1 MKDFFRNNKWTI
13 TVGLLQLILI
23 ALCFATADAADMRLF
38 FNSDTLY
45 LPSIYRDLFVDGFKI
60 EGWFLNPAPNL
71 FPDVFLYFILNWI
84 TSDFILASIL
94 FSFVQYILIALLL
107 YRIIKLVIPKADDFR
122 LALIQLSIGLIYIV
136 SISDN
141 DFGFS
146 FQLLSNA
153 FHTGVFINILIA
165 LLILLSEL
173 KSPSVFKKTLLFIL
187 IIFFGFS
194 DKIFWIGFSL
204 PMFCIALLLLF
215 GKRKIY
221 ATSLLAVSI
230 IATGISAFLLHTF
243 ENAEYIT
250 VEKPFR
256 YLDFDNIGNS
266 WDIMYHQLSTYV
278 KDLRVKG
285 LIITLTFAAVVAS
298 VVNSF
303 AAIKRYFKSTE
314 RSFGLIEYYHIFFM
328 IFSAAVFWAPIING
342 NYGGWDT
349 IRYIFAVFIFA
360 LFYLFSLIP
369 DLKISSKKLFSKIFV
384 GLATL
389 GLVTLIFNVK
399 NFNQVISYYPR
410 KVNIIDQIAT
420 ERGLEYGV
428 AGYWDAKLT
437 TMFSKQNLKVFC
449 TFENFNP
456 HLHVVN
462 RNWFFEKAHARN
474 ESPVFGF
481 IIIDDD
487 KQISEAINILGPE
500 CFIIQ
505 KEDIRVLITPP
516 FIIDRGSNKAVK
528 ITDLK

>member
-1 MKDFFRNNKWTI
+1 MKEFIRNNKWTL
-13 TVGLLQLILI
+13 TVGILQLILI
-23 ALCFATADAADMRLF
+23 ALCFATADAADMRSF

-45 LPSIYRDLFVDGFKI
+45 LPSIYRDLFINGFTI

-71 FPDVFLYFILNWI
+71 FPDVILYFILNWI
-84 TSDFILASIL
+84 TGDFILASIL
-94 FSFVQYILIALLL
+94 FSFVQYLFIALLMH
-107 YRIIKLVIPKADDFR
+107 RIIKLVIPNADDFR
-122 LALIQLSIGLIYIV
+122 VALIQLSVGLIYIV
-136 SISDN
+136 SLTDD

-153 FHTGVFINILIA
+153 FHTGVFINVLIA

-173 KSPSVFKKTLLFIL
+173 KNPSVLKKALLFIL

-204 PMFCIALLLLF
+204 PMFCIAFLLLF
-215 GKRKIY
+215 SKRKIY
-221 ATSLLAVSI
+221 ASTLLAVSI
-230 IATGISAFLLHTF
+230 IATCISSFLLYTF

-266 WDIMYHQLSTYV
+266 WDIMYNQLSTYV
-278 KDLRVKG
+278 SDLRVKG
-285 LIITLTFAAVVAS
+285 LIIVLSFFAVVAAII
-298 VVNSF
+298 NSF
-303 AAIKRYFKSTE
+303 TAIKRYFKSTE
-314 RSFGLIEYYHIFFM
+314 RSFGLQDYYHIFFM
-328 IFSAAVFWAPIING
+328 IFSAALFWAPIING

-369 DLKISSKKLFSKIFV
+369 DLRISSKKILSKLFV
-384 GLATL
+384 GLTAI
-389 GLVTLIFNVK
+389 GLVALIFNVK
-399 NFNQVISYYPR
+399 NLNQVISYYPR
-410 KVNIIDQIAT
+410 KVNIVDQIAT
-420 ERGLEYGV
+420 EQGLEYGV

-474 ESPVFGF
+474 EAPIYEF

-500 CFIIQ
+500 CFIVQ

>member
-1 MKDFFRNNKWTI
+1 VKEFLRNNKWSLTI
-13 TVGLLQLILI
+13 GFLQLILI
-23 ALCFATADAADMRLF
+23 ALCFATADSEDMRLF
-38 FNSDTLY
+38 FSSDTLY
-45 LPSIYRDLFVDGFKI
+45 LPSIYRDLFIDGFTI

-84 TSDFILASIL
+84 TGDFILASIL
-94 FSFVQYILIALLL
+94 FSFVQYLLIALLIHGIL
-107 YRIIKLVIPKADDFR
+107 KLVIPKADDFR
-122 LALIQLSIGLIYIV
+122 IALIQLSIGLIYIV
-136 SISDN
+136 SITDN

-173 KSPSVFKKTLLFIL
+173 KSPSIFKKTFLFLL

-204 PMFCIALLLLF
+204 PMFCIAFLLLF
-215 GKRKIY
+215 SKRKIY
-221 ATSLLAVSI
+221 ASILLVVSI
-230 IATGISAFLLHTF
+230 IATTISAYLLHIF

-278 KDLRVKG
+278 KDLRIKG
-285 LIITLTFAAVVAS
+285 LIIALTFFAVVAS
-298 VVNSF
+298 MINSF
-303 AAIKRYFKSTE
+303 GAIKRYFKSTE
-314 RSFGLIEYYHIFFM
+314 RSFGLNEYYHIFFM
-328 IFSAAVFWAPIING
+328 VFSAAVFWAPIING

-369 DLKISSKKLFSKIFV
+369 DLRISSKKIISKIFI
-384 GLATL
+384 GLAVI
-389 GLVTLIFNVK
+389 GVVVLILNFK
-399 NFNQVISYYPR
+399 NLNQVISYYPR
-410 KVNIIDQIAT
+410 KINIVDQIAT
-420 ERGLEYGV
+420 EQGLEYGV

-462 RNWFFEKAHARN
+462 RNWFFEKAHART
-474 ESPVFGF
+474 EAPVYEF

-500 CFIIQ
+500 CFIVQ

-516 FIIDRGSNKAVK
+516 FIIDRGSNKAIK

>member
-1 MKDFFRNNKWTI
+1 MKEFLRNNKWSI

-23 ALCFATADAADMRLF
+23 ALCFATADSEDMRLF
-38 FNSDTLY
+38 FSSDTLY
-45 LPSIYRDLFVDGFKI
+45 LPSIYRDLFIDGFTI

-84 TSDFILASIL
+84 TGDFVIASIL
-94 FSFVQYILIALLL
+94 FSFVQYLLIALLIH
-107 YRIIKLVIPKADDFR
+107 RILKLVIPKADDFR

-136 SISDN
+136 SITDN

-173 KSPSVFKKTLLFIL
+173 KSPSISKKTLLLVL

-204 PMFCIALLLLF
+204 PMFCIAFLLLF
-215 GKRKIY
+215 SKRKIH
-221 ATSLLAVSI
+221 ATVLLAVSI
-230 IATGISAFLLHTF
+230 LATSISAYLLHVF
-243 ENAEYIT
+243 ENADYIT

-285 LIITLTFAAVVAS
+285 LIIVLSFFAVVAS
-298 VVNSF
+298 IFNSF

-328 IFSAAVFWAPIING
+328 VFSAAVFWAPIING

-369 DLKISSKKLFSKIFV
+369 DLRMSSKKIISKIFIGLAAIGLV
-384 GLATL
+384 GLIL
-389 GLVTLIFNVK
+389 NFK
-399 NFNQVISYYPR
+399 NLNQVVSYYPR
-410 KVNIIDQIAT
+410 KVNIVDQIAN
-420 ERGLEYGV
+420 EHGLEYGV

-437 TMFSKQNLKVFC
+437 TMFSKQKLNVFC

-474 ESPVFGF
+474 EPPVYEF
-481 IIIDDD
+481 IIIDDE

-500 CFIIQ
+500 CFLFQ
-505 KEDIRVLITPP
+505 KEDIKVLITPP
-516 FIIDRGSNKAVK
+516 FVIDRGSNKAVK

>member
-1 MKDFFRNNKWTI
+1 MKEFFRNNKWTI

-45 LPSIYRDLFVDGFKI
+45 LPSIYRDLFVDGFTI

-107 YRIIKLVIPKADDFR
+107 HRIIKLVIPKADDFR
-122 LALIQLSIGLIYIV
+122 LALIQLSISLIYIV

-215 GKRKIY
+215 SKRKIN

-230 IATGISAFLLHTF
+230 IAT
-243 ENAEYIT
+243 
-250 VEKPFR
+250 
-256 YLDFDNIGNS
+256 
-266 WDIMYHQLSTYV
+266 
-278 KDLRVKG
+278 
-285 LIITLTFAAVVAS
+285 
-298 VVNSF
+298 
-303 AAIKRYFKSTE
+303 
-314 RSFGLIEYYHIFFM
+314 
-328 IFSAAVFWAPIING
+328 
-342 NYGGWDT
+342 
-349 IRYIFAVFIFA
+349 
-360 LFYLFSLIP
+360 
-369 DLKISSKKLFSKIFV
+369 
-384 GLATL
+384 
-389 GLVTLIFNVK
+389 
-399 NFNQVISYYPR
+399 
-410 KVNIIDQIAT
+410 
-420 ERGLEYGV
+420 
-428 AGYWDAKLT
+428 
-437 TMFSKQNLKVFC
+437 
-449 TFENFNP
+449 
-456 HLHVVN
+456 
-462 RNWFFEKAHARN
+462 
-474 ESPVFGF
+474 
-481 IIIDDD
+481 
-487 KQISEAINILGPE
+487 
-500 CFIIQ
+500 
-505 KEDIRVLITPP
+505 
-516 FIIDRGSNKAVK
+516 
-528 ITDLK
+528 

>member
-1 MKDFFRNNKWTI
+1 MKEFFRNNKWTL
-13 TVGLLQLILI
+13 TVGLLQLVLI
-23 ALCFATADAADMRLF
+23 ALCSATADAEDMRLF

-45 LPSIYRDLFVDGFKI
+45 LPSIYRDLFIDGFSIK
-60 EGWFLNPAPNL
+60 GWFLNPAPNL
-71 FPDVFLYFILNWI
+71 FPDVILYFILNWI
-84 TSDFILASIL
+84 TGDFILASIL
-94 FSFVQYILIALLL
+94 FSFVQYLFIALLMH
-107 YRIIKLVIPKADDFR
+107 RIIKLVIPKADDFR
-122 LALIQLSIGLIYIV
+122 LALIQLSISLIYIV
-136 SISDN
+136 SITDN

-173 KSPSVFKKTLLFIL
+173 KSPSLPKKIALFFL
-187 IIFFGFS
+187 IILFGFS

-204 PMFCIALLLLF
+204 PMFSIAFLLLF
-215 GKRKIY
+215 SKRKIY
-221 ATSLLAVSI
+221 ATALLAVSI
-230 IATGISAFLLHTF
+230 IATSISAYLLHTF

-278 KDLRVKG
+278 SDLRVKG
-285 LIITLTFAAVVAS
+285 LIIVLTFFAVVAS
-298 VVNSF
+298 AINSF
-303 AAIKRYFKSTE
+303 RAIKRFFKSTE
-314 RSFGLIEYYHIFFM
+314 RSFSIHEYYHIFFM

-349 IRYIFAVFIFA
+349 IRYIFAVFVFA
-360 LFYLFSLIP
+360 LFYIFSLIP
-369 DLKISSKKLFSKIFV
+369 DLRIISKKILSKLFV
-384 GLATL
+384 GLAAI
-389 GLVTLIFNVK
+389 GLVGLIFNIT
-399 NFNQVISYYPR
+399 NLNQVISYYPR
-410 KVNIIDQIAT
+410 KVNVIDQIAT

-474 ESPVFGF
+474 ESPIYEF

-500 CFIIQ
+500 CFLVQ

>member
-1 MKDFFRNNKWTI
+1 MKEFFRNNKWTL
-13 TVGLLQLILI
+13 TVGFLQLVLI
-23 ALCFATADAADMRLF
+23 ALCFATADSEDMRLF

-45 LPSIYRDLFVDGFKI
+45 LPSIYRDLFIDGFTI
-60 EGWFLNPAPNL
+60 EGWYLNPAPNL
-71 FPDVFLYFILNWI
+71 FPDVLLYFILNWI

-94 FSFVQYILIALLL
+94 FSFVQYSLIALLL
-107 YRIIKLVIPKADDFR
+107 HRTIKLVIPKADDFR
-122 LALIQLSIGLIYIV
+122 LALIQFSIGLIYVV
-136 SISDN
+136 SLTDD

-165 LLILLSEL
+165 LLTLLSEL
-173 KSPSVFKKTLLFIL
+173 KSPSLLKKISLFFFIIL
-187 IIFFGFS
+187 FGFS

-204 PMFCIALLLLF
+204 PMFCIAFLLLF
-215 GKRKIY
+215 SKRKIH
-221 ATSLLAVSI
+221 ASTLLAVSI

-266 WDIMYHQLSTYV
+266 WNIMYHQLSTYV
-278 KDLRVKG
+278 SDLRIKG
-285 LIITLTFAAVVAS
+285 LIIVLTFVAVVAS

-303 AAIKRYFKSTE
+303 VAIKKYFKSTE
-314 RSFGLIEYYHIFFM
+314 RSFGLIEYYHIFSM

-369 DLKISSKKLFSKIFV
+369 DLRNSSKQVISKIFV
-384 GLATL
+384 GLAVFGL
-389 GLVTLIFNVK
+389 AGLVFNIK

-410 KVNIIDQIAT
+410 KVNIIDQIAI
-420 ERGLEYGV
+420 ENGLEYGV
-428 AGYWDAKLT
+428 SGYWDAKLT
-437 TMFSKQNLKVFC
+437 TMFSKQKLKVFC

-462 RNWFFEKAHARN
+462 RNWFFEKAHTRN
-474 ESPVFGF
+474 ETPVYRF

-500 CFIIQ
+500 CFIVQ

>member
-1 MKDFFRNNKWTI
+1 VKEFLRNNKWSITI
-13 TVGLLQLILI
+13 GILQLTLI
-23 ALCFATADAADMRLF
+23 ALCFATADTEDMRQF

-45 LPSIYRDLFVDGFKI
+45 LPSIYRDIFIDGFTI

-84 TSDFILASIL
+84 TGDFILASIL
-94 FSFVQYILIALLL
+94 FSFVQYLFIALLIH
-107 YRIIKLVIPKADDFR
+107 RILKLVIPKADDFR

-136 SISDN
+136 SITDN

-165 LLILLSEL
+165 YLILLSEL
-173 KSPSVFKKTLLFIL
+173 KDPSIFKKIILFIL

-204 PMFCIALLLLF
+204 PMFCIAFLLLF
-215 GKRKIY
+215 SKRKIY
-221 ATSLLAVSI
+221 ASTLLAVSL
-230 IATGISAFLLHTF
+230 IATSISAYMLNIF

-266 WDIMYHQLSTYV
+266 WDIMYQQLSTYIL
-278 KDLRVKG
+278 DFRIKG
-285 LIITLTFAAVVAS
+285 LIIVLSFLAVVAS
-298 VVNSF
+298 LINSF
-303 AAIKRYFKSTE
+303 KAIKRYFNSTE
-314 RSFGLIEYYHIFFM
+314 RSFGLDEYYHIFFTV
-328 IFSAAVFWAPIING
+328 FAAAVFWAPVING

-360 LFYLFSLIP
+360 LIYIFSLIP
-369 DLKISSKKLFSKIFV
+369 DLRNSSKKVISKIFV
-384 GLATL
+384 GLAAV
-389 GLVTLIFNVK
+389 GLVGFIFNIK

-410 KVNIIDQIAT
+410 KVNIIDQIAI

-437 TMFSKQNLKVFC
+437 TMFSKQKLKVFC

-474 ESPVFGF
+474 ESPIYEF
-481 IIIDDD
+481 IIIDDE
-487 KQISEAINILGPE
+487 KQITEAINILGPE
-500 CFIIQ
+500 CFIVQ